1 MFDTLIESRPG
12 RRTRAGSVGL
22 LSLGLHAS
30 AIGAALWV
38 TRGVA
43 RPARSGVIVIDMTP
57 PPNRPGPSAPTP
69 VVQVP
74 GPTGPVVV
82 PVPTIPLIGIPP
94 IDPGGPATPIVGAPG
109 TPVVPGGPPPGDGQP
124 YVPSAVDELP
134 EVLAGPVPFYP
145 ERLRQAGI
153 EGQVVVEIV
162 VDTLGRAEP
171 GSIRVVTT
179 PHPGFVE
186 PAKDYVRGALFRP
199 ARVNGRAVRVLVR
212 LPIAF
217 KLQRR

>member
-22 LSLGLHAS
+22 LSLSLHAS

-43 RPARSGVIVIDMTP
+43 RPTRSGVIVIDMTP
-57 PPNRPGPSAPTP
+57 PPNRRGPTAPTP

-74 GPTGPVVV
+74 GPVGPVEV
-82 PVPTIPLIGIPP
+82 PVPTIPPIGIPL
-94 IDPGGPATPIVGAPG
+94 IEPGAPDAPVVGAPDA
-109 TPVVPGGPPPGDGQP
+109 PVVPGVPPGDGQP
-124 YVPSAVDELP
+124 YTPAAVDELP
-134 EVLAGPVPFYP
+134 DVLAGPVPFYP

-153 EGQVVVEIV
+153 EGQVVLEIV

-171 GSIRVVTT
+171 GSIRVVAT
-179 PHPGFVE
+179 PHQEFVA

-212 LPIAF
+212 VPIAF
-217 KLQRR
+217 RLQRR